1 MVSPDCWAARLVDL
15 LEVYWVEMRVEMM
28 AVWMAEKMAASSVD
42 MKDARE
48 LLKVVVMVA
57 DLAKLTKVVKK

>member
-1 MVSPDCWAARLVDL
+1 M